1 VEGGFCT
8 WVCHHF
14 SSIAITNS
22 WLILSRS
29 CHIFYDKRCIDI
41 PDGKTKWSGM
51 DEESDLLDDYG
62 NKKSKWAYMLH
73 ISICVYW
80 GYS

>member
-1 VEGGFCT
+1 
-8 WVCHHF
+8 
-14 SSIAITNS
+14 
-22 WLILSRS
+22 
-29 CHIFYDKRCIDI
+29 
-41 PDGKTKWSGM
+41 M